1 MMLTTPEVWVNK
13 PPMSPARV
21 KLPSRLSVPPLAL
34 MVPVLLQ
41 VAVPLAAWPRLKVPA
56 ETLMA
61 PELMRLAVYQVLP
74 VWAALSVP
82 RKSIVS
88 AA

>member
-1 MMLTTPEVWVNK
+1 
-13 PPMSPARV
+13 
-21 KLPSRLSVPPLAL
+21 

-82 RKSIVS
+82 RKSMVS